1 MRPHTGVG
9 PCAVG
14 RGWSRPGERGEVMV
28 TTLVLVA
35 ALLLAST
42 ILLSASEQWEAR
54 RKAAAAAASM
64 SRAAAQ
70 GEPELIR
77 QGLPGIDPA
86 AAQQRVAAIVQALN
100 ASDPGGGYQGRIVAI
115 DGVQVTA
122 EASIT
127 VDYTFPLPG
136 FPDSVAGSAQ
146 AEAVRGD
153 R

>member
-1 MRPHTGVG
+1 MCRLH
-9 PCAVG
+9 
-14 RGWSRPGERGEVMV
+14 SRESERGEVMV
-28 TTLVLVA
+28 TSVVVVA

-70 GEPELIR
+70 GEPDLIR
-77 QGLPGIDPA
+77 QGRSGIDPA
-86 AAQQRVAAIVQALN
+86 AAQQRVIAVVRALN
-100 ASDPGGGYQGRIVAI
+100 VSDPSGRYRGQIVAI
-115 DGVQVTA
+115 DGPVVTA
-122 EASIT
+122 EASTT

-136 FPDSVAGSAQ
+136 FPDVVTGSAQ

-153 R
+153 E